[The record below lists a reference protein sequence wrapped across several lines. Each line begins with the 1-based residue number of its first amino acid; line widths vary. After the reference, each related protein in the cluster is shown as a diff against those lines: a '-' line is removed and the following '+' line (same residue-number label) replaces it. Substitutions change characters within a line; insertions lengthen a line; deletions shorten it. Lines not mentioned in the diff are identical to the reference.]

1 MTWKNTIK
9 KEIFEKDP
17 EEMTDF
23 MNISPRMKQEAEKRK
38 AIETESEF
46 SKDLIEQTN
55 KIKEHLD
62 TLLDGLEE
70 NLRQGITPTER
81 SLRLLKRKIDVA
93 LRILEAGREMRRSAG
108 SNMTQEEIDRAM
120 NEAYRESD
128 EMARR
133 NIQGSSAS
141 R

>member
-1 MTWKNTIK
+1 MNSKDYRNIREAK
-9 KEIFEKDP
+9 KLLK
-17 EEMTDF
+17 
-23 MNISPRMKQEAEKRK
+23 RRK
-38 AIETESEF
+38 AYETESEF
-46 SKDLIEQTN
+46 SKELIEKTN
-55 KIKEHLD
+55 DIKGHLD

-93 LRILEAGREMRRSAG
+93 LRILEAGREMRSSAG

-120 NEAYRESD
+120 NETYRESD
-128 EMARR
+128 EMSRR